1 MIVTQSI
8 DLDFSDLG
16 EQKRVY
22 AKQYDENTRDVH
34 ITLYDGGVMWSIPA
48 GTTAVVRYRKPDK
61 KSGIYDKLPNGDPAC
76 IVNTGSGTVNITLA
90 PEVLTC
96 PGDVLVDVVL
106 VSGNDALATF
116 NFVVNVER
124 SPSDGTTPSNNY
136 YKYQTLADINE
147 AVSTAENA
155 AEHAED
161 AANTALIS
169 ALNAANAADN
179 AAAALASAVRSVNG
193 RKPDSSGNVDVT
205 GGSGTAGVTSINGQ
219 RGALTLPIC
228 GSAICGTSAGVAA
241 KVAVLSSQNF
251 TPVEGAILGVRFTAT
266 NTAANPTLQ
275 CASFTGPIA
284 DPTGELVAPGKITAG
299 FHLFF
304 RGPTAWI
311 LIGSAPDDDYLP
323 VSGGILT
330 GPVGGTI
337 ASMDQLVA
345 RSHLILDDTRTGYGK
360 IYFKNA
366 SDKGDPTID
375 LSDREP
381 PGGNPVRVT
390 GVKTPVQDNDAAN
403 KSYVDAK
410 IGSGS
415 AGKDGGYYA
424 ISVTQP
430 SNDKMRVTLTPSKSD
445 MPTVPAVDID
455 LPAGEDGQDGKSPT
469 VTVTDIT
476 GGHRITVTDATG
488 TKTFNVMDGTPGA
501 QGVDGGYYTPVV
513 TQVIAGSMHIAFAPS
528 NDSMPVIPPVEIPL
542 PAGEDGEDGVS
553 PTVSVTDITGG
564 HRITITDAS
573 GQKTFDVMDGGGG
586 SVDIDD
592 TLTQSG
598 KAADAKTVGDALKL
612 KYGIDGGDIQAINVT
627 SSLTTD
633 SGVNVDFN
641 GNRLKDVGD
650 PVENGD
656 AVNKKTLD
664 QAIAGVAAGSTMIPD
679 GYCSTPAA
687 TAAKLDDTFI
697 TASVTDGTPV
707 MVNFVYQNT
716 AENPTL
722 TVNGVTAPILGM
734 DAQPIAPA
742 ALTAGLHTFVYYT
755 RYPGWVMLPMQD
767 FKPWRIIKQINV
779 SEPVVNINVSQDDQG
794 NPFSLKKLLVYCHL
808 LPAEGSSGGYFY
820 LKFGSGNAN
829 KFINLGNVPEDGD
842 TRRASIC
849 LIDTVAGKLMP
860 IMARKSSNGTTVSE
874 QLITHYDYNTGPGNF
889 KAAEDGPL
897 LYDSPCT
904 TILLGGWQPVGVGSK
919 ITIWGVDS

>member
-22 AKQYDENTRDVH
+22 VKQYDENTRDVH

-61 KSGIYDKLPNGDPAC
+61 KGGIYDELPNGDPAC
-76 IVNTGSGTVNITLA
+76 IVNAGSGTVNITLA
-90 PEVLTC
+90 PEMLTC

-147 AVSTAENA
+147 AVSNAENA
-155 AEHAED
+155 AENAED
-161 AANTALIS
+161 AANTAQIS
-169 ALNAANAADN
+169 AQNAANAADN

-330 GPVGGTI
+330 GPLQGTF

-345 RSHLILDDTRTGYGK
+345 RRRLVLDDVDTGYGK

-366 SDKGDPTID
+366 SDEGGPAID

-430 SNDKMRVTLTPSKSD
+430 SAGKMRVTLTPSKPD

-476 GGHRITVTDATG
+476 GGHRV
-488 TKTFNVMDGTPGA
+488 
-501 QGVDGGYYTPVV
+501 
-513 TQVIAGSMHIAFAPS
+513 
-528 NDSMPVIPPVEIPL
+528 
-542 PAGEDGEDGVS
+542 
-553 PTVSVTDITGG
+553 
-564 HRITITDAS
+564 TITDAS
-573 GQKTFDVMDGGGG
+573 GQKTFDVMDGEDGSGG

-633 SGVNVDFN
+633 SGINVDFN

-687 TAAKLDDTFI
+687 TAAKQEI
-697 TASVTDGTPV
+697 YIAVSVTDGTPV

>member
-61 KSGIYDKLPNGDPAC
+61 KGGIYDELPNGDPAC

-147 AVSTAENA
+147 AVSNAENA
-155 AEHAED
+155 AENAED
-161 AANTALIS
+161 AANTAQIS
-169 ALNAANAADN
+169 AQNAANAADN

-241 KVAVLSSQNF
+241 KVAVLSSPNF

-323 VSGGILT
+323 LSGGILT
-330 GPVGGTI
+330 GPVGGTT
-337 ASMDQLVA
+337 ASMDELIA
-345 RSHLILDDTRTGYGK
+345 RSIFRLDTKGYSK
-360 IYFKNA
+360 INVQND
-366 SDKGDPTID
+366 SDENDPAVKLGDD
-375 LSDREP
+375 S
-381 PGGNPVRVT
+381 GGPVRVT

-564 HRITITDAS
+564 HRVTITDAD
-573 GQKTFDVMDGGGG
+573 GTKTFDVMDGEDGSGG

-598 KAADAKTVGDALKL
+598 KAADAKVVGDALKL
-612 KYGIDGGDIQAINVT
+612 KFGIDGGDISKINVT
-627 SSLTTD
+627 SSLTVD
-633 SGVNVDFN
+633 SKIDIDFN
-641 GNRLKDVGD
+641 DNQLKGVGD

-687 TAAKLDDTFI
+687 TAAKQEI
-697 TASVTDGTPV
+697 YIAVSVMDGTPV

-734 DAQPIAPA
+734 DAQPIAAA
-742 ALTAGLHTFVYYT
+742 ALTAGLHTFIYYT

-767 FKPWRIIKQINV
+767 FKPWKLLGTVDCSEASGNIEFSNLKDITEIFVESSEVHNDSATASGYNLVVNDINV
-779 SEPVVNINVSQDDQG
+779 GSAAVSISNNTNQ
-794 NPFSLKKLLVYCHL
+794 
-808 LPAEGSSGGYFY
+808 
-820 LKFGSGNAN
+820 NAN
-829 KFINLGNVPEDGD
+829 HQWMYAKYNGMVWMLIRSAQAVASTNVTLNNANANLPYNLVQNVGPAKKFKLDAP
-842 TRRASIC
+842 ASAY
-849 LIDTVAGKLMP
+849 VAVT
-860 IMARKSSNGTTVSE
+860 GT
-874 QLITHYDYNTGPGNF
+874 
-889 KAAEDGPL
+889 
-897 LYDSPCT
+897 
-904 TILLGGWQPVGVGSK
+904 
-919 ITIWGVDS
+919 ITIWVR

>member
-1 MIVTQSI
+1 MSISGLSENVSIHQTLGDNPNTDNNLSADELKALFDQAAEILKAYLNNIVVPEINRLAPLAEAGDENSEEALSKLAEMQNSI
-8 DLDFSDLG
+8 TWALNKVDSALTTAESAKTIANGAYSFAS
-16 EQKRVY
+16 Q
-22 AKQYDENTRDVH
+22 AKQQAKR
-34 ITLYDGGVMWSIPA
+34 A
-48 GTTAVVRYRKPDK
+48 GDLARTAISQA
-61 KSGIYDKLPNGDPAC
+61 SGA
-76 IVNTGSGTVNITLA
+76 VQLA
-90 PEVLTC
+90 NQAKE
-96 PGDVLVDVVL
+96 
-106 VSGNDALATF
+106 
-116 NFVVNVER
+116 
-124 SPSDGTTPSNNY
+124 
-136 YKYQTLADINE
+136 
-147 AVSTAENA
+147 
-155 AEHAED
+155 
-161 AANTALIS
+161 
-169 ALNAANAADN
+169 AADN
-179 AAAALASAVRSVNG
+179 ANENSAEALEKMNNS
-193 RKPDSSGNVDVT
+193 
-205 GGSGTAGVTSINGQ
+205 
-219 RGALTLPIC
+219 
-228 GSAICGTSAGVAA
+228 
-241 KVAVLSSQNF
+241 
-251 TPVEGAILGVRFTAT
+251 
-266 NTAANPTLQ
+266 
-275 CASFTGPIA
+275 
-284 DPTGELVAPGKITAG
+284 
-299 FHLFF
+299 
-304 RGPTAWI
+304 
-311 LIGSAPDDDYLP
+311 LP

-330 GPVGGTI
+330 GPVGGTT
-337 ASMDQLVA
+337 ASMDELIA
-345 RSHLILDDTRTGYGK
+345 RSVFRLDTKGYSK
-360 IYFKNA
+360 INVQND
-366 SDKGDPTID
+366 SDENDPAVKLGDD
-375 LSDREP
+375 S
-381 PGGNPVRVT
+381 GGPVRVT

-564 HRITITDAS
+564 HRVTITDVD
-573 GQKTFDVMDGGGG
+573 GTKTFDVMDGEDGSGG

-633 SGVNVDFN
+633 SGINVDFN

-664 QAIAGVAAGSTMIPD
+664 QAISNVAAGSTMIPD

-687 TAAKLDDTFI
+687 TAAKLDTFI

-707 MVNFVYQNT
+707 MVNFVHQNT

-742 ALTAGLHTFVYYT
+742 ALTAGLHTFIYYT
-755 RYPGWVMLPMQD
+755 RYPGWVMLPEYSET
-767 FKPWRIIKQINV
+767 NV
-779 SEPVVNINVSQDDQG
+779 DRTITLDESVSSVNIGSAANPLNLKRCVILLDINHDYTVRESAANGRIKTNGYNQG
-794 NPFSLKKLLVYCHL
+794 VVLQNMIIPADATYDRPYMIYMEAFGEIVYCF
-808 LPAEGSSGGYFY
+808 AASFNTTDDIVSNDNTVE
-820 LKFGSGNAN
+820 
-829 KFINLGNVPEDGD
+829 GNVTWRAGRLIADNGRINTINIIGD
-842 TRRASIC
+842 AV
-849 LIDTVAGKLMP
+849 DAG
-860 IMARKSSNGTTVSE
+860 AFGAGTK
-874 QLITHYDYNTGPGNF
+874 IR
-889 KAAEDGPL
+889 
-897 LYDSPCT
+897 
-904 TILLGGWQPVGVGSK
+904 IVGVE
-919 ITIWGVDS
+919 

>member
-61 KSGIYDKLPNGDPAC
+61 KGGIYDELPNGDPAC

-147 AVSTAENA
+147 AVSNAENA
-155 AEHAED
+155 AENAED
-161 AANTALIS
+161 AANTAQIS
-169 ALNAANAADN
+169 AQNAANAADN

-251 TPVEGAILGVRFTAT
+251 TSVEGAILGVRFTAT

-311 LIGSAPDDDYLP
+311 LIGSAPDDDFLP
-323 VSGGILT
+323 LSGGIMT
-330 GPVGGTI
+330 GPLQGTI

-345 RSHLILDDTRTGYGK
+345 RSRLVLDDTGYGK
-360 IYFKNA
+360 IYAKNV
-366 SDKGDPTID
+366 SDEGDPAID
-375 LSDREP
+375 LSDREA

-390 GVKTPVQDNDAAN
+390 GVKTPVQDNDAAT

-430 SNDKMRVTLTPSKSD
+430 SAGKMRVTLTPSKPD

-455 LPAGEDGQDGKSPT
+455 LPAGKNG
-469 VTVTDIT
+469 
-476 GGHRITVTDATG
+476 
-488 TKTFNVMDGTPGA
+488 N
-501 QGVDGGYYTPVV
+501 DGGYYTPVV
-513 TQVIAGSMHIAFAPS
+513 TQVISGSMHIAFAPS

-564 HRITITDAS
+564 HRVTITDAD
-573 GQKTFDVMDGGGG
+573 GTKTFDVMDGGGG

-633 SGVNVDFN
+633 SRINVDFN

-687 TAAKLDDTFI
+687 TAAKQETYI
-697 TASVTDGTPV
+697 AVSVTDGTPV

-734 DAQPIAPA
+734 DAQPIAAA

-755 RYPGWVMLPMQD
+755 RYPGWVMLPEY
-767 FKPWRIIKQINV
+767 IETNV
-779 SEPVVNINVSQDDQG
+779 DRTITLDESVSSVNIGSAANPLNLKRCVILLDINHDYTVRESTANGRIKTNGYNQG
-794 NPFSLKKLLVYCHL
+794 VVLQNMIIPTDATYDRPYMIYMEAFGEIVYCFV
-808 LPAEGSSGGYFY
+808 AAFNTTDDIVSNDNTVE
-820 LKFGSGNAN
+820 
-829 KFINLGNVPEDGD
+829 GNVTWRAGRLIADNGRINTINIIGD
-842 TRRASIC
+842 AV
-849 LIDTVAGKLMP
+849 DAG
-860 IMARKSSNGTTVSE
+860 AFGAGTK
-874 QLITHYDYNTGPGNF
+874 IR
-889 KAAEDGPL
+889 
-897 LYDSPCT
+897 
-904 TILLGGWQPVGVGSK
+904 IVGVE
-919 ITIWGVDS
+919 

>member
-61 KSGIYDKLPNGDPAC
+61 KGGIYDELPNGDPAC
-76 IVNTGSGTVNITLA
+76 IVNTGSGTINITLA

-193 RKPDSSGNVDVT
+193 
-205 GGSGTAGVTSINGQ
+205 Q

-251 TPVEGAILGVRFTAT
+251 TSVEGAILGVRFTAT

-311 LIGSAPDDDYLP
+311 LMGSAPDDDYLP

-330 GPVGGTI
+330 GPVGGTT
-337 ASMDQLVA
+337 ASMDELIA
-345 RSHLILDDTRTGYGK
+345 RSIFRLDTKGYSK
-360 IYFKNA
+360 INVQND
-366 SDKGDPTID
+366 SDENDPAVKLGDD
-375 LSDREP
+375 S
-381 PGGNPVRVT
+381 GGPVRVT

-430 SNDKMRVTLTPSKSD
+430 SAGKMRVTLTPSKPD

-455 LPAGEDGQDGKSPT
+455 LPAGKNG
-469 VTVTDIT
+469 
-476 GGHRITVTDATG
+476 
-488 TKTFNVMDGTPGA
+488 N
-501 QGVDGGYYTPVV
+501 DGGYYTPVV
-513 TQVIAGSMHIAFAPS
+513 TQVISGSMHIAFVPS
-528 NDSMPVIPPVEIPL
+528 DDSMPVIPPVEIPL

-564 HRITITDAS
+564 HRVTITDAD
-573 GQKTFDVMDGGGG
+573 GTKTFDVMDGGGG

-612 KYGIDGGDIQAINVT
+612 KFGIDGGDISKINVT
-627 SSLTTD
+627 SSLTVD
-633 SGVNVDFN
+633 SEIDIDFN
-641 GNRLKDVGD
+641 DNQLKGVGD

-687 TAAKLDDTFI
+687 TAAKQEI
-697 TASVTDGTPV
+697 YIAVSVTDGTPV

-734 DAQPIAPA
+734 DAQPIAAA
-742 ALTAGLHTFVYYT
+742 ALTAGLHTFIYYT

-767 FKPWRIIKQINV
+767 FKPWKLLGTVDCSEASGNIIFNDLKDITEIFVQSSGVHNDSATASGYNLVVNDINV
-779 SEPVVNINVSQDDQG
+779 GSAAVSISNNTNQ
-794 NPFSLKKLLVYCHL
+794 
-808 LPAEGSSGGYFY
+808 
-820 LKFGSGNAN
+820 NAN
-829 KFINLGNVPEDGD
+829 HQWMYAKYNGMVWMLIRSAQAVASTNVTLNNANANLPYNLVQNVGPAKKFKLDAP
-842 TRRASIC
+842 ASAY
-849 LIDTVAGKLMP
+849 VAVT
-860 IMARKSSNGTTVSE
+860 GT
-874 QLITHYDYNTGPGNF
+874 
-889 KAAEDGPL
+889 
-897 LYDSPCT
+897 
-904 TILLGGWQPVGVGSK
+904 
-919 ITIWGVDS
+919 ITIWVR

>member
-61 KSGIYDKLPNGDPAC
+61 KGGIYDELPNGDPAC

-147 AVSTAENA
+147 AVSNAENA
-155 AEHAED
+155 AENAED
-161 AANTALIS
+161 AANTAQIS
-169 ALNAANAADN
+169 AQNAANAADN

-330 GPVGGTI
+330 GPVGGTT
-337 ASMDQLVA
+337 ASMDELIA
-345 RSHLILDDTRTGYGK
+345 RSIFRLDTKGYSK
-360 IYFKNA
+360 INVQND
-366 SDKGDPTID
+366 SDENDPAVKLGDD
-375 LSDREP
+375 S
-381 PGGNPVRVT
+381 GGPVRVT

-513 TQVIAGSMHIAFAPS
+513 TQVITGSMHVAFVPS
-528 NDSMPVIPPVEIPL
+528 DDSMPVIPPVEIPL

-564 HRITITDAS
+564 HRVTITDAS

-633 SGVNVDFN
+633 SGINVDFN

-687 TAAKLDDTFI
+687 TAAKQETYI
-697 TASVTDGTPV
+697 AVSVTDGTPV

-734 DAQPIAPA
+734 DAQPIAAA

-755 RYPGWVMLPMQD
+755 RYPGWVMLPEY
-767 FKPWRIIKQINV
+767 IETNV
-779 SEPVVNINVSQDDQG
+779 DRTITLDESVSSVNIGSAANPLNLKRCVILLDINHDYTVRESAANGRIKTNGYNQG
-794 NPFSLKKLLVYCHL
+794 VVLQNMIIPTDATYDRPYMIYMEAFGEIVYCF
-808 LPAEGSSGGYFY
+808 AASFNTTDDIVSNDNTVE
-820 LKFGSGNAN
+820 
-829 KFINLGNVPEDGD
+829 GNVTWRAGRLIADNGRINTINIIGD
-842 TRRASIC
+842 AV
-849 LIDTVAGKLMP
+849 DAG
-860 IMARKSSNGTTVSE
+860 AFGAGTK
-874 QLITHYDYNTGPGNF
+874 IR
-889 KAAEDGPL
+889 
-897 LYDSPCT
+897 
-904 TILLGGWQPVGVGSK
+904 IVGVE
-919 ITIWGVDS
+919 

>member
-1 MIVTQSI
+1 M
-8 DLDFSDLG
+8 
-16 EQKRVY
+16 
-22 AKQYDENTRDVH
+22 
-34 ITLYDGGVMWSIPA
+34 
-48 GTTAVVRYRKPDK
+48 
-61 KSGIYDKLPNGDPAC
+61 
-76 IVNTGSGTVNITLA
+76 
-90 PEVLTC
+90 
-96 PGDVLVDVVL
+96 
-106 VSGNDALATF
+106 
-116 NFVVNVER
+116 
-124 SPSDGTTPSNNY
+124 
-136 YKYQTLADINE
+136 
-147 AVSTAENA
+147 
-155 AEHAED
+155 
-161 AANTALIS
+161 
-169 ALNAANAADN
+169 
-179 AAAALASAVRSVNG
+179 
-193 RKPDSSGNVDVT
+193 
-205 GGSGTAGVTSINGQ
+205 
-219 RGALTLPIC
+219 
-228 GSAICGTSAGVAA
+228 
-241 KVAVLSSQNF
+241 
-251 TPVEGAILGVRFTAT
+251 
-266 NTAANPTLQ
+266 
-275 CASFTGPIA
+275 
-284 DPTGELVAPGKITAG
+284 
-299 FHLFF
+299 FF

-323 VSGGILT
+323 LSGGILT
-330 GPVGGTI
+330 GPVGGTT
-337 ASMDQLVA
+337 ASMDELIA
-345 RSHLILDDTRTGYGK
+345 RSIFRLDTKGYSK
-360 IYFKNA
+360 INVQND
-366 SDKGDPTID
+366 SDENDPAVKLGDD
-375 LSDREP
+375 S
-381 PGGNPVRVT
+381 GGPVRVT

-501 QGVDGGYYTPVV
+501 PGVDGGYYTPVV
-513 TQVIAGSMHIAFAPS
+513 TQVITGSMHIAFVPS
-528 NDSMPVIPPVEIPL
+528 DDSMPVIPPVEIPL

-633 SGVNVDFN
+633 SGINVDFN

-664 QAIAGVAAGSTMIPD
+664 QAITGVAAGSTMIPD
-679 GYCSTPAA
+679 GCCSTPAA
-687 TAAKLDDTFI
+687 TAAKQETYI
-697 TASVTDGTPV
+697 AVSVTDGTPV

-734 DAQPIAPA
+734 DAQPIAAA
-742 ALTAGLHTFVYYT
+742 ALTAGLHTFIYYT

-767 FKPWRIIKQINV
+767 FKPWKLLGTVDCSEASGNIIFNDLKDITEIFVQSSGVHNDSATASGYNLVVNDINV
-779 SEPVVNINVSQDDQG
+779 GSAAVSISNNTNQ
-794 NPFSLKKLLVYCHL
+794 
-808 LPAEGSSGGYFY
+808 
-820 LKFGSGNAN
+820 NAN
-829 KFINLGNVPEDGD
+829 HQWMYAKYNGMVWMLIRSAQAVASTNVALNSANANLPYNLVQNVGPAKKFKLDAP
-842 TRRASIC
+842 TSAY
-849 LIDTVAGKLMP
+849 VAVT
-860 IMARKSSNGTTVSE
+860 GT
-874 QLITHYDYNTGPGNF
+874 
-889 KAAEDGPL
+889 
-897 LYDSPCT
+897 
-904 TILLGGWQPVGVGSK
+904 
-919 ITIWGVDS
+919 ITIWVR

>member
-1 MIVTQSI
+1 MTITTQIEI
-8 DLDFSDLG
+8 DL
-16 EQKRVY
+16 QHTATRPVVY
-22 AKQYDENTRDVH
+22 AKQGDTFTREVKVC
-34 ITLYDGGVMWSIPA
+34 LYDGGKAANINSEAPVSGDGVA
-48 GTTAVVRYRKPDK
+48 AVIRFKKPDGT
-61 KSGIYDKLPNGDPAC
+61 SGIYDELENGNPAY
-76 IVNTGSGTVNITLA
+76 IIGSGDTNIITIRLA
-90 PEVLTC
+90 AAVTTC
-96 PGDVLVDVVL
+96 PGDVLVDAVI
-106 VSGNDALATF
+106 LAGTKTIAIF
-116 NFVVNVER
+116 NFIVRVEK
-124 SPSDGTTPSNNY
+124 SPTAGTVPSNDY
-136 YKYQTLADINE
+136 YNYQTLAEINV
-147 AVSTAENA
+147 AVADAQAAASRAKVSANNA
-155 AEHAED
+155 QNAAED
-161 AANTALIS
+161 AAEE
-169 ALNAANAADN
+169 AANAAE
-179 AAAALASAVRSVNG
+179 ALASAVRSVNG

-311 LIGSAPDDDYLP
+311 LIGSAPDDDFLP
-323 VSGGILT
+323 LSGGIMT
-330 GPVGGTI
+330 GPLQGTI

-345 RSHLILDDTRTGYGK
+345 RSRLVLDDTGYGK
-360 IYFKNA
+360 IYAKNV
-366 SDKGDPTID
+366 SDEGDPAID
-375 LSDREP
+375 LSDREA

-390 GVKTPVQDNDAAN
+390 GVKTPVQDNDAAT

-415 AGKDGGYYA
+415 AGEDGGYYA

-430 SNDKMRVTLTPSKSD
+430 SAGKMRVTLTPSKPD

-455 LPAGEDGQDGKSPT
+455 LPAGKNGNDGNDG
-469 VTVTDIT
+469 D
-476 GGHRITVTDATG
+476 
-488 TKTFNVMDGTPGA
+488 
-501 QGVDGGYYTPVV
+501 DGGYYTPVV
-513 TQVIAGSMHIAFAPS
+513 TQVIAGSMHIAFVPS
-528 NDSMPVIPPVEIPL
+528 DDSMPVIPPVEIPL

-633 SGVNVDFN
+633 SGINVDFN

-664 QAIAGVAAGSTMIPD
+664 QAISNVAAGSTMIPD

-687 TAAKLDDTFI
+687 TAAKLDTFI

-707 MVNFVYQNT
+707 MVNFVHQNT

-734 DAQPIAPA
+734 DAQPIAAA

-755 RYPGWVMLPMQD
+755 RYPGWVMLPEY
-767 FKPWRIIKQINV
+767 IETNV
-779 SEPVVNINVSQDDQG
+779 DRTITLDESVSSVNIGSAANPLNLKRCVILLDINHDYTVRESAANGRIKTNGYNQG
-794 NPFSLKKLLVYCHL
+794 VVLQNMIIPTDATYDRPYMIYMEAFGEIVYCFV
-808 LPAEGSSGGYFY
+808 AAFNTTDDIVSNDNTVE
-820 LKFGSGNAN
+820 
-829 KFINLGNVPEDGD
+829 GNVTWRAGRLIADNGRINTINIIGD
-842 TRRASIC
+842 AV
-849 LIDTVAGKLMP
+849 DAG
-860 IMARKSSNGTTVSE
+860 AFGAGTK
-874 QLITHYDYNTGPGNF
+874 IR
-889 KAAEDGPL
+889 
-897 LYDSPCT
+897 
-904 TILLGGWQPVGVGSK
+904 IVGVE
-919 ITIWGVDS
+919 

>member
-61 KSGIYDKLPNGDPAC
+61 KGGIYDELPNGDPAC

-147 AVSTAENA
+147 AVSNAENA
-155 AEHAED
+155 AENAED
-161 AANTALIS
+161 AANTAQIS
-169 ALNAANAADN
+169 AQNAANAADN

-241 KVAVLSSQNF
+241 KVAVLSSPNF

-323 VSGGILT
+323 LSGGILT
-330 GPVGGTI
+330 GPVGGTT
-337 ASMDQLVA
+337 ASMDELIA
-345 RSHLILDDTRTGYGK
+345 RSIFRLDTKGYSK
-360 IYFKNA
+360 INVQND
-366 SDKGDPTID
+366 SDENDPAVKLGDD
-375 LSDREP
+375 S
-381 PGGNPVRVT
+381 GGPVRVT

-564 HRITITDAS
+564 HRVTITDAD
-573 GQKTFDVMDGGGG
+573 GTKTFDVMDGEDGSGG

-598 KAADAKTVGDALKL
+598 KAADAKVVGDALKL
-612 KYGIDGGDIQAINVT
+612 KFGIDGGDISKINVT
-627 SSLTTD
+627 SSLTVD
-633 SGVNVDFN
+633 SEIDIDFN
-641 GNRLKDVGD
+641 DNQLKGVGD

-687 TAAKLDDTFI
+687 TAAKQEI
-697 TASVTDGTPV
+697 YIAVSVMDGTPV

-734 DAQPIAPA
+734 DAQPIAAA
-742 ALTAGLHTFVYYT
+742 ALTAGLHTFIYYT

-767 FKPWRIIKQINV
+767 FKPWKLLGTVDCSEASGNIEFSNLKDITEIFVESSEVHNDSATASGYNLVVNDINV
-779 SEPVVNINVSQDDQG
+779 GSAAVSISNNTNQ
-794 NPFSLKKLLVYCHL
+794 
-808 LPAEGSSGGYFY
+808 
-820 LKFGSGNAN
+820 NAN
-829 KFINLGNVPEDGD
+829 HQWMYAKYNGMVWMLIRSAQAVASTNVTLNNANANLPYNLVQNVGPAKKFKLDAP
-842 TRRASIC
+842 ASAY
-849 LIDTVAGKLMP
+849 VAVT
-860 IMARKSSNGTTVSE
+860 GT
-874 QLITHYDYNTGPGNF
+874 
-889 KAAEDGPL
+889 
-897 LYDSPCT
+897 
-904 TILLGGWQPVGVGSK
+904 
-919 ITIWGVDS
+919 ITIWVR

>member
-1 MIVTQSI
+1 MTITTQIEI
-8 DLDFSDLG
+8 DL
-16 EQKRVY
+16 QHTATRPVVY
-22 AKQYDENTRDVH
+22 AKQGDTFTREVKVC
-34 ITLYDGGVMWSIPA
+34 LYDGGKAANINSEAPVSGDGVA
-48 GTTAVVRYRKPDK
+48 AVIRFKKPDGT
-61 KSGIYDKLPNGDPAC
+61 SGIYDELENGNPAY
-76 IVNTGSGTVNITLA
+76 IIGSGDTNIITIRLA
-90 PEVLTC
+90 AAVTTC
-96 PGDVLVDVVL
+96 PGDVLVDAVI
-106 VSGNDALATF
+106 LAGTKTIAIF
-116 NFVVNVER
+116 NFIVRVEK
-124 SPSDGTTPSNNY
+124 SPTAGTVPSNDY
-136 YKYQTLADINE
+136 YNYQTLAEINV
-147 AVSTAENA
+147 AVADAQAAASRAKVSANNA
-155 AEHAED
+155 QNAAED
-161 AANTALIS
+161 AAEE
-169 ALNAANAADN
+169 AANAAE
-179 AAAALASAVRSVNG
+179 ALASAVRSVNG

-311 LIGSAPDDDYLP
+311 LIGSAPDDDFLP
-323 VSGGILT
+323 LSGGIMT
-330 GPVGGTI
+330 GPLQGTI

-345 RSHLILDDTRTGYGK
+345 RSRLVLDDTGYGK
-360 IYFKNA
+360 IYAKNV
-366 SDKGDPTID
+366 SDEGDPAID
-375 LSDREP
+375 LSDREA

-390 GVKTPVQDNDAAN
+390 GVKTPVQDNDAAT

-415 AGKDGGYYA
+415 AGEDGGYYA

-430 SNDKMRVTLTPSKSD
+430 SAGKMRVTLTPSKPD

-455 LPAGEDGQDGKSPT
+455 LPAGKNGNDGNDG
-469 VTVTDIT
+469 D
-476 GGHRITVTDATG
+476 
-488 TKTFNVMDGTPGA
+488 
-501 QGVDGGYYTPVV
+501 DGGYYTPVV
-513 TQVIAGSMHIAFAPS
+513 TQVIAGSMHIAFVPS
-528 NDSMPVIPPVEIPL
+528 DDSMPVIPPVEIPL

-633 SGVNVDFN
+633 SGINVDFN

-656 AVNKKTLD
+656 AVNKKRW
-664 QAIAGVAAGSTMIPD
+664 
-679 GYCSTPAA
+679 
-687 TAAKLDDTFI
+687 
-697 TASVTDGTPV
+697 
-707 MVNFVYQNT
+707 
-716 AENPTL
+716 
-722 TVNGVTAPILGM
+722 
-734 DAQPIAPA
+734 
-742 ALTAGLHTFVYYT
+742 T
-755 RYPGWVMLPMQD
+755 RL
-767 FKPWRIIKQINV
+767 
-779 SEPVVNINVSQDDQG
+779 
-794 NPFSLKKLLVYCHL
+794 
-808 LPAEGSSGGYFY
+808 Y
-820 LKFGSGNAN
+820 L
-829 KFINLGNVPEDGD
+829 
-842 TRRASIC
+842 
-849 LIDTVAGKLMP
+849 M
-860 IMARKSSNGTTVSE
+860 
-874 QLITHYDYNTGPGNF
+874 
-889 KAAEDGPL
+889 
-897 LYDSPCT
+897 
-904 TILLGGWQPVGVGSK
+904 
-919 ITIWGVDS
+919 

>member
-1 MIVTQSI
+1 MTITTQIEI
-8 DLDFSDLG
+8 DL
-16 EQKRVY
+16 QHTATRPVVY
-22 AKQYDENTRDVH
+22 AKQGDTFTREVKVC
-34 ITLYDGGVMWSIPA
+34 LYDGGKAANINSEAPVS
-48 GTTAVVRYRKPDK
+48 GDGVTAVIRFKKPDGT
-61 KSGIYDKLPNGDPAC
+61 SGIYDELENGNPAY
-76 IVNTGSGTVNITLA
+76 IIGSGDTNIITIRLA
-90 PEVLTC
+90 AAVTTC
-96 PGDVLVDVVL
+96 PGDVLVDAVI
-106 VSGNDALATF
+106 LAGTKTIAIF
-116 NFVVNVER
+116 NFIVRVEKL
-124 SPSDGTTPSNNY
+124 PTAGTVPSNDY
-136 YKYQTLADINE
+136 YNYQTLAEINV
-147 AVSTAENA
+147 AVADAQAAASRAKVSANNA
-155 AEHAED
+155 QNAAED
-161 AANTALIS
+161 AAEE
-169 ALNAANAADN
+169 AANAAE
-179 AAAALASAVRSVNG
+179 ALASAVRSVNG
-193 RKPDSSGNVDVT
+193 QKPDSSGNVDVT

-251 TPVEGAILGVRFTAT
+251 TSVEGAILGVRFTAT

-323 VSGGILT
+323 LSGGILT
-330 GPVGGTI
+330 GPVGGTT
-337 ASMDQLVA
+337 ASMAELIA
-345 RSHLILDDTRTGYGK
+345 RSIFRLDTKGYSK
-360 IYFKNA
+360 INVQND
-366 SDKGDPTID
+366 SDENDPAVKLGDD
-375 LSDREP
+375 S
-381 PGGNPVRVT
+381 GGPVRVT
-390 GVKTPVQDNDAAN
+390 GVKTPVQDNDAAT

-415 AGKDGGYYA
+415 AGEDGGYYA

-430 SNDKMRVTLTPSKSD
+430 SAGKMRVTLTPSKPD

-455 LPAGEDGQDGKSPT
+455 LPAGKNG
-469 VTVTDIT
+469 
-476 GGHRITVTDATG
+476 
-488 TKTFNVMDGTPGA
+488 N
-501 QGVDGGYYTPVV
+501 DGGYYTPVV
-513 TQVIAGSMHIAFAPS
+513 TQVISGSMHIAFVPS
-528 NDSMPVIPPVEIPL
+528 DDSMPVIPPVEIPL

-633 SGVNVDFN
+633 SGINVDFN

-664 QAIAGVAAGSTMIPD
+664 QAISNVAAGSTMIPD

-687 TAAKLDDTFI
+687 TAAKLDTFI

-707 MVNFVYQNT
+707 MVNFVHQNT

-734 DAQPIAPA
+734 DAQPIAAA

-755 RYPGWVMLPMQD
+755 RYPGWVMLPEY
-767 FKPWRIIKQINV
+767 IETNV
-779 SEPVVNINVSQDDQG
+779 DRTITLDESVSSVNIGSAANPLNLKRCVILLDINHDYTVRESAANGRIKTNGYNQG
-794 NPFSLKKLLVYCHL
+794 VVLQNMIIPTDATYDRPYMIYMEAFGEIVYCFV
-808 LPAEGSSGGYFY
+808 AAFNTTDDIVSNDNTVE
-820 LKFGSGNAN
+820 
-829 KFINLGNVPEDGD
+829 GNVTWRAGRLIADNGRINTINIIGD
-842 TRRASIC
+842 AV
-849 LIDTVAGKLMP
+849 DAG
-860 IMARKSSNGTTVSE
+860 AFGAGTK
-874 QLITHYDYNTGPGNF
+874 IR
-889 KAAEDGPL
+889 
-897 LYDSPCT
+897 
-904 TILLGGWQPVGVGSK
+904 IVGVE
-919 ITIWGVDS
+919 

>member
-1 MIVTQSI
+1 MTITTQIEI
-8 DLDFSDLG
+8 DL
-16 EQKRVY
+16 QHTATRPVVY
-22 AKQYDENTRDVH
+22 AKQGDTFTREVKVC
-34 ITLYDGGVMWSIPA
+34 LYDGGKAANINSEAPVF
-48 GTTAVVRYRKPDK
+48 GDGVTAVIRFKKPDGT
-61 KSGIYDKLPNGDPAC
+61 SGIYDELENGNPAY
-76 IVNTGSGTVNITLA
+76 IIGSGDTNIITIRLA
-90 PEVLTC
+90 AAVTTC
-96 PGDVLVDVVL
+96 PGDVLVDAVI
-106 VSGNDALATF
+106 LAGTKTIAIF
-116 NFVVNVER
+116 NFIVRVEK
-124 SPSDGTTPSNNY
+124 SPTAGTVPSNDY
-136 YKYQTLADINE
+136 YNYQTLAEINV
-147 AVSTAENA
+147 AVADAQAAASRAKVSANNA
-155 AEHAED
+155 QNAAED
-161 AANTALIS
+161 AAEE
-169 ALNAANAADN
+169 AANAAE
-179 AAAALASAVRSVNG
+179 ALASAVRSVNG
-193 RKPDSSGNVDVT
+193 QKPDSSGNVDVT

-284 DPTGELVAPGKITAG
+284 GPTGELVAPGKITAG

-323 VSGGILT
+323 LSGGILT
-330 GPVGGTI
+330 GPVSGAT
-337 ASMDQLVA
+337 ASMAELIA
-345 RSHLILDDTRTGYGK
+345 RSIFRLDTNGYSK
-360 IYFKNA
+360 INVQND
-366 SDKGDPTID
+366 SDENDPAVKLGDD
-375 LSDREP
+375 S
-381 PGGNPVRVT
+381 GGPVRVT

-430 SNDKMRVTLTPSKSD
+430 SAGKMRVTLTPSKPD

-564 HRITITDAS
+564 HRVTITDAD
-573 GQKTFDVMDGGGG
+573 GTKTFDVMDGEDGSGG

-598 KAADAKTVGDALKL
+598 KAADAKVVGDALKL
-612 KYGIDGGDIQAINVT
+612 KYGIDGGDIQAINVI

-633 SGVNVDFN
+633 SGINVDFN

-687 TAAKLDDTFI
+687 TAAKQETYI
-697 TASVTDGTPV
+697 AVSVTDGTPV

-734 DAQPIAPA
+734 DAQPIAAA
-742 ALTAGLHTFVYYT
+742 ALTAGLHTFIYYT

-767 FKPWRIIKQINV
+767 FKPWKLLGTVDCSEASGNIIFNDLKDITEIFVQSSGVHNDSATASGYNLVVNDINV
-779 SEPVVNINVSQDDQG
+779 GSAAVSISNNTNQ
-794 NPFSLKKLLVYCHL
+794 
-808 LPAEGSSGGYFY
+808 
-820 LKFGSGNAN
+820 NAN
-829 KFINLGNVPEDGD
+829 HQWMYAKYNDMVWMLMRSSQAIASTNVTLNSANANLPYNLVQNVGPAKKFKLDAP
-842 TRRASIC
+842 ASAYVAVTGTI
-849 LIDTVAGKLMP
+849 TVWV
-860 IMARKSSNGTTVSE
+860 R
-874 QLITHYDYNTGPGNF
+874 
-889 KAAEDGPL
+889 
-897 LYDSPCT
+897 
-904 TILLGGWQPVGVGSK
+904 
-919 ITIWGVDS
+919 

>member
-61 KSGIYDKLPNGDPAC
+61 KGGIYDELPNGDPAC

-147 AVSTAENA
+147 AVSNAENA
-155 AEHAED
+155 AENAED
-161 AANTALIS
+161 AANTAQIS
-169 ALNAANAADN
+169 AQNAANAADN

-311 LIGSAPDDDYLP
+311 LIGSAPDDDFLP
-323 VSGGILT
+323 LSGGIMT
-330 GPVGGTI
+330 GPLQGTI

-345 RSHLILDDTRTGYGK
+345 RSRLVLDDTGYGK
-360 IYFKNA
+360 IYAKNV
-366 SDKGDPTID
+366 SDEGDPAID

-455 LPAGEDGQDGKSPT
+455 LPAGEDGQDG
-469 VTVTDIT
+469 
-476 GGHRITVTDATG
+476 
-488 TKTFNVMDGTPGA
+488 
-501 QGVDGGYYTPVV
+501 
-513 TQVIAGSMHIAFAPS
+513 
-528 NDSMPVIPPVEIPL
+528 
-542 PAGEDGEDGVS
+542 VS

-564 HRITITDAS
+564 HRVTITDAS
-573 GQKTFDVMDGGGG
+573 GPKTFDVMDGEDGSGGGG
-586 SVDIDD
+586 SVAIDD

-598 KAADAKTVGDALKL
+598 KAADAKVVGDALASKL
-612 KYGIDGGDIQAINVT
+612 DSTGGDIQTVNVT
-627 SSLTTD
+627 ASLTADPDIPINFGT
-633 SGVNVDFN
+633 
-641 GNRLKDVGD
+641 NRLQSVGD
-650 PVENGD
+650 PTSPND

-664 QAIAGVAAGSTMIPD
+664 QAIAGVAVGSTMIPD

-687 TAAKLDDTFI
+687 TAAKQETYI
-697 TASVTDGTPV
+697 AVSVTDGTPV

-734 DAQPIAPA
+734 DAQPIAAA
-742 ALTAGLHTFVYYT
+742 ALTAGLHTFIYYT

-767 FKPWRIIKQINV
+767 FKPWKLLGTVDCSEASGNIEFSNLKDITEIFVQSSEVHNDNATASGYNLVVNDINV
-779 SEPVVNINVSQDDQG
+779 GSAAVSISNNTNQ
-794 NPFSLKKLLVYCHL
+794 
-808 LPAEGSSGGYFY
+808 
-820 LKFGSGNAN
+820 NAN
-829 KFINLGNVPEDGD
+829 HQWMYAKYNGMVWMLIRSGQAIASTNVTLNNANANLPYNLVQNVGPAKKFKLDAP
-842 TRRASIC
+842 A
-849 LIDTVAGKLMP
+849 LAYVAVT
-860 IMARKSSNGTTVSE
+860 GT
-874 QLITHYDYNTGPGNF
+874 
-889 KAAEDGPL
+889 
-897 LYDSPCT
+897 
-904 TILLGGWQPVGVGSK
+904 
-919 ITIWGVDS
+919 ITIWVR

>member
-1 MIVTQSI
+1 MTITTQIEI
-8 DLDFSDLG
+8 DL
-16 EQKRVY
+16 QHTATRPVVY
-22 AKQYDENTRDVH
+22 AKQGDTFTREVKVC
-34 ITLYDGGVMWSIPA
+34 LYDGGKAANINSEAPVS
-48 GTTAVVRYRKPDK
+48 GDGVTAVIRFKKPDGT
-61 KSGIYDKLPNGDPAC
+61 SGIYDELENGNPAY
-76 IVNTGSGTVNITLA
+76 IIGSGDTNIITIRLA
-90 PEVLTC
+90 AAVTTC
-96 PGDVLVDVVL
+96 PGDVLVDAVI
-106 VSGNDALATF
+106 LAGTKTIAIF
-116 NFVVNVER
+116 NFIVRVEK
-124 SPSDGTTPSNNY
+124 SPTAGTVPSNDY
-136 YKYQTLADINE
+136 YNYQTLAEINV
-147 AVSTAENA
+147 AVADAQAAASRAKVSANNA
-155 AEHAED
+155 QNAAED
-161 AANTALIS
+161 AAEE
-169 ALNAANAADN
+169 AANAAE
-179 AAAALASAVRSVNG
+179 ALASAVRSVNG

-311 LIGSAPDDDYLP
+311 LIGSAPDDDFLP
-323 VSGGILT
+323 LSGGIMT
-330 GPVGGTI
+330 GPLQGTI

-345 RSHLILDDTRTGYGK
+345 RSRLVLDDTGYGK
-360 IYFKNA
+360 IYAKNV
-366 SDKGDPTID
+366 SDEGDPAID
-375 LSDREP
+375 LSDREA

-430 SNDKMRVTLTPSKSD
+430 SAGKMRVTLTPSKPD

-455 LPAGEDGQDGKSPT
+455 LPAGKNG
-469 VTVTDIT
+469 
-476 GGHRITVTDATG
+476 
-488 TKTFNVMDGTPGA
+488 N
-501 QGVDGGYYTPVV
+501 DGGYYTPVV
-513 TQVIAGSMHIAFAPS
+513 TQVISGSMHIAFVPS
-528 NDSMPVIPPVEIPL
+528 DDSMPVIPPVEIPL

-612 KYGIDGGDIQAINVT
+612 KFGIDGGDISKINVT
-627 SSLTTD
+627 SSLTVD
-633 SGVNVDFN
+633 SEIDIDFN
-641 GNRLKDVGD
+641 DNQLKGVGD

-687 TAAKLDDTFI
+687 MAAKQETYI
-697 TASVTDGTPV
+697 AVSVTDGTPV

-734 DAQPIAPA
+734 DAQPIAAA
-742 ALTAGLHTFVYYT
+742 ALTAGLHTFIYYT

-767 FKPWRIIKQINV
+767 FKPWKLLGTVDCSEASGNIIFNDLKDITEIFVQSSGVHNDSATASGYNLVVNDINV
-779 SEPVVNINVSQDDQG
+779 GSAAVSISNNTNQNAIHQWMYAKYNGMVWMLIRSAQAVASTNVALNS
-794 NPFSLKKLLVYCHL
+794 
-808 LPAEGSSGGYFY
+808 A
-820 LKFGSGNAN
+820 NAN
-829 KFINLGNVPEDGD
+829 LPYNLVQNVGPAKKFKLDAPVS
-842 TRRASIC
+842 AY
-849 LIDTVAGKLMP
+849 VAVT
-860 IMARKSSNGTTVSE
+860 GT
-874 QLITHYDYNTGPGNF
+874 
-889 KAAEDGPL
+889 
-897 LYDSPCT
+897 
-904 TILLGGWQPVGVGSK
+904 
-919 ITIWGVDS
+919 ITIWVR

>member
-61 KSGIYDKLPNGDPAC
+61 TGGIYDELPNGDPAC

-147 AVSTAENA
+147 AVSNAENA
-155 AEHAED
+155 AENAED
-161 AANTALIS
+161 AANTAQIS
-169 ALNAANAADN
+169 AQNAANAADN

-205 GGSGTAGVTSINGQ
+205 GGSGTSGVTSINGQ

-251 TPVEGAILGVRFTAT
+251 TSVEGAILGVRFTAT

-275 CASFTGPIA
+275 CASFAGPIV

-311 LIGSAPDDDYLP
+311 LIGSAPDDDFLP
-323 VSGGILT
+323 LSGGILT
-330 GPVGGTI
+330 GPVGGTT
-337 ASMDQLVA
+337 ASMHELIA
-345 RSHLILDDTRTGYGK
+345 RYIFRLDTNGYSK
-360 IYFKNA
+360 INVQND
-366 SDKGDPTID
+366 SDENDPAVKLGDD
-375 LSDREP
+375 S
-381 PGGNPVRVT
+381 GGPVRVT

-488 TKTFNVMDGTPGA
+488 TKTFNVMDGAPGA

-564 HRITITDAS
+564 HRVTITDAS
-573 GQKTFDVMDGGGG
+573 GSKTFDVMDGEDGSGGG
-586 SVDIDD
+586 GGVDIDD

-598 KAADAKTVGDALKL
+598 KAADAKVVGDALASKL
-612 KYGIDGGDIQAINVT
+612 DSTGGDIQTVNAT
-627 SSLTTD
+627 ASLTAD
-633 SGVNVDFN
+633 PGINVDFN

-687 TAAKLDDTFI
+687 TAAKQETYI
-697 TASVTDGTPV
+697 AVSVTDGTPV

-734 DAQPIAPA
+734 DAQPIAAA
-742 ALTAGLHTFVYYT
+742 ALTAGLHTFIYYT

-767 FKPWRIIKQINV
+767 FKPWKLLGTVDCSEASGNIEFSNLKDITEIFVQSSGVHNDNATASGYNLVVNDINV
-779 SEPVVNINVSQDDQG
+779 GGAAVSISNNTNQ
-794 NPFSLKKLLVYCHL
+794 
-808 LPAEGSSGGYFY
+808 
-820 LKFGSGNAN
+820 NAN
-829 KFINLGNVPEDGD
+829 HQWMYAKYNGMVWMLIRSAQAVASTNVTLNNANANLPYNLVQNVGPAKKFKLDAP
-842 TRRASIC
+842 ASAYVAVTGTI
-849 LIDTVAGKLMP
+849 TVW
-860 IMARKSSNGTTVSE
+860 AR
-874 QLITHYDYNTGPGNF
+874 
-889 KAAEDGPL
+889 
-897 LYDSPCT
+897 
-904 TILLGGWQPVGVGSK
+904 
-919 ITIWGVDS
+919 

>member
-90 PEVLTC
+90 PEMLTC

-116 NFVVNVER
+116 NFAVNVER

-147 AVSTAENA
+147 AVSNAENA
-155 AEHAED
+155 AENAED
-161 AANTALIS
+161 AANTAQIS
-169 ALNAANAADN
+169 AQNAANAADN

-193 RKPDSSGNVDVT
+193 RKPDSSGNVD
-205 GGSGTAGVTSINGQ
+205 TAGVTSINGQ

-241 KVAVLSSQNF
+241 KVAVLFSQNF

-330 GPVGGTI
+330 GPVGGTT
-337 ASMDQLVA
+337 ASMEELIA
-345 RSHLILDDTRTGYGK
+345 RYIFRLDTRGYSK
-360 IYFKNA
+360 INVQND
-366 SDKGDPTID
+366 SDENDPAVKLGDD
-375 LSDREP
+375 S
-381 PGGNPVRVT
+381 GGPVRVT

-410 IGSGS
+410 IGSGT

-424 ISVTQP
+424 ISVSQP

-573 GQKTFDVMDGGGG
+573 GQKTFDVMDGSGG

-598 KAADAKTVGDALKL
+598 KAADAKVVGDALKL
-612 KYGIDGGDIQAINVT
+612 KFGIDGGDISKINVT

-633 SGVNVDFN
+633 SGINVDFN

-734 DAQPIAPA
+734 DAQPIAAA
-742 ALTAGLHTFVYYT
+742 ALTAGLHTFIYYT

-767 FKPWRIIKQINV
+767 FKPWKLLGTVDCSEASGNIIFNDLKDITEIFVQSSGVHNDSATASGYNLVVNDINV
-779 SEPVVNINVSQDDQG
+779 GSAAVSISNNTNQ
-794 NPFSLKKLLVYCHL
+794 
-808 LPAEGSSGGYFY
+808 
-820 LKFGSGNAN
+820 NAN
-829 KFINLGNVPEDGD
+829 HQWMYAKYNGMVWMLIRSGQAIASTNVTLNNTNANLPYNLVQNVGPAKKFKLDAP
-842 TRRASIC
+842 ASAY
-849 LIDTVAGKLMP
+849 VAVT
-860 IMARKSSNGTTVSE
+860 GT
-874 QLITHYDYNTGPGNF
+874 
-889 KAAEDGPL
+889 
-897 LYDSPCT
+897 
-904 TILLGGWQPVGVGSK
+904 
-919 ITIWGVDS
+919 ITIWVR

>member
-61 KSGIYDKLPNGDPAC
+61 KSGIYDELPNGDPAC
-76 IVNTGSGTVNITLA
+76 IVNTGSGTVNVTLA

-147 AVSTAENA
+147 AVSNAENA
-155 AEHAED
+155 AENAED
-161 AANTALIS
+161 AANTAQIS
-169 ALNAANAADN
+169 AQNAANAADN

-228 GSAICGTSAGVAA
+228 GSAICGTAAGVAA

-330 GPVGGTI
+330 GPLQGTF
-337 ASMDQLVA
+337 ASMDLLVA
-345 RSHLILDDTRTGYGK
+345 RSRLVLSAIGYDT
-360 IYFKNA
+360 IYFKNV
-366 SDKGDPTID
+366 SDEGNPAVEIST
-375 LSDREP
+375 RES
-381 PGGNPVRVT
+381 PGGGPVRLT
-390 GVKTPVQDNDAAN
+390 NIGTPQQNNDAAN
-403 KSYVDAK
+403 MAYVLSEIAK
-410 IGSGS
+410 
-415 AGKDGGYYA
+415 AGPGAAGEDGGYYT
-424 ISVTQP
+424 ISVSQP

-501 QGVDGGYYTPVV
+501 PGVDGGYYTPVV
-513 TQVIAGSMHIAFAPS
+513 TQVITGSMHVAFVPS

-612 KYGIDGGDIQAINVT
+612 KFGIDGGDISKINVT
-627 SSLTTD
+627 SSLTVD
-633 SGVNVDFN
+633 SEIDIDFN
-641 GNRLKDVGD
+641 DNQLKGVGD

-687 TAAKLDDTFI
+687 TAAKQETYI
-697 TASVTDGTPV
+697 AVSVTDGTPV

-716 AENPTL
+716 AANPTL

-734 DAQPIAPA
+734 DAQPIAAA

-755 RYPGWVMLPMQD
+755 RYPGWVMLPEY
-767 FKPWRIIKQINV
+767 IETNV
-779 SEPVVNINVSQDDQG
+779 DRTITLDESVSSVNIGSAANPLNLKRCVILLDINHDYTVRESAANGRIKTNGYNQG
-794 NPFSLKKLLVYCHL
+794 VVLQNMIIPTDATYDRPYMIYMEAFGEIVYCFV
-808 LPAEGSSGGYFY
+808 AAFNTTDDIVSNDNTVE
-820 LKFGSGNAN
+820 
-829 KFINLGNVPEDGD
+829 GNVTWRAGRLIADNGRINTINIIGD
-842 TRRASIC
+842 AV
-849 LIDTVAGKLMP
+849 DAG
-860 IMARKSSNGTTVSE
+860 AFGAGTK
-874 QLITHYDYNTGPGNF
+874 IR
-889 KAAEDGPL
+889 
-897 LYDSPCT
+897 
-904 TILLGGWQPVGVGSK
+904 IVGVE
-919 ITIWGVDS
+919 

>member
-61 KSGIYDKLPNGDPAC
+61 KGGIYDELPNGDPAC

-147 AVSTAENA
+147 AVSNAENA
-155 AEHAED
+155 AENAED
-161 AANTALIS
+161 AANTAQIS
-169 ALNAANAADN
+169 AQNAANAADN

-323 VSGGILT
+323 LSGGILT
-330 GPVGGTI
+330 GPVGGTT
-337 ASMDQLVA
+337 ASMDELIA
-345 RSHLILDDTRTGYGK
+345 RSIFRLDTKGYSK
-360 IYFKNA
+360 INVQND
-366 SDKGDPTID
+366 SDENDPAVKLGDD
-375 LSDREP
+375 S
-381 PGGNPVRVT
+381 GGPVRVT
-390 GVKTPVQDNDAAN
+390 GVKTPVQDNDAAT

-415 AGKDGGYYA
+415 AGEDGGYYA

-430 SNDKMRVTLTPSKSD
+430 SAGKMRVTLTPSKPD

-455 LPAGEDGQDGKSPT
+455 LPAGKNG
-469 VTVTDIT
+469 
-476 GGHRITVTDATG
+476 
-488 TKTFNVMDGTPGA
+488 N
-501 QGVDGGYYTPVV
+501 DGGYYTPVV

-598 KAADAKTVGDALKL
+598 KAADAKVVGDALASKL
-612 KYGIDGGDIQAINVT
+612 DSTGGDIQTVNAT
-627 SSLTTD
+627 ASLTAD
-633 SGVNVDFN
+633 PGINIDFN
-641 GNRLKDVGD
+641 SNRIKNTGD

-687 TAAKLDDTFI
+687 TAAKQEI
-697 TASVTDGTPV
+697 YIAVSVTDGTPV
-707 MVNFVYQNT
+707 MVNFVHQNT
-716 AENPTL
+716 AANPTL

-734 DAQPIAPA
+734 DAQPIAAA
-742 ALTAGLHTFVYYT
+742 ALTAGLHAFIYYT

-767 FKPWRIIKQINV
+767 FKPWKLLGTVDCSEASGNIEFSNLKDITEIFVQSSGVHNDNATASGYNLVVNDINV
-779 SEPVVNINVSQDDQG
+779 GSAAVSISNNTNQ
-794 NPFSLKKLLVYCHL
+794 
-808 LPAEGSSGGYFY
+808 
-820 LKFGSGNAN
+820 NAN
-829 KFINLGNVPEDGD
+829 HQWMYAKYNGMVWMLIRSAQAVASTNVTLNSANANLPYNLVQNVGPAKKFKLDAP
-842 TRRASIC
+842 ASAYVAVTGTI
-849 LIDTVAGKLMP
+849 TVWV
-860 IMARKSSNGTTVSE
+860 R
-874 QLITHYDYNTGPGNF
+874 
-889 KAAEDGPL
+889 
-897 LYDSPCT
+897 
-904 TILLGGWQPVGVGSK
+904 
-919 ITIWGVDS
+919 

>member
-1 MIVTQSI
+1 MTITTQIEI
-8 DLDFSDLG
+8 DL
-16 EQKRVY
+16 QHTATRPVVY
-22 AKQYDENTRDVH
+22 AKQGDTFTREVKVC
-34 ITLYDGGVMWSIPA
+34 LYDGGKAANINSEAPVS
-48 GTTAVVRYRKPDK
+48 GDGVTAVIRFKKPDGT
-61 KSGIYDKLPNGDPAC
+61 SGIYDELENGNPAY
-76 IVNTGSGTVNITLA
+76 IIGSGDTNIITIRLA
-90 PEVLTC
+90 AAVTTC
-96 PGDVLVDVVL
+96 PGDVLVDAVI
-106 VSGNDALATF
+106 LAGTKTIAIF
-116 NFVVNVER
+116 NFIVRVEK
-124 SPSDGTTPSNNY
+124 SPTAGTVPSNDY
-136 YKYQTLADINE
+136 YNYQTLAEINV
-147 AVSTAENA
+147 AVADAQAAASRAKVSANNA
-155 AEHAED
+155 QNAAED
-161 AANTALIS
+161 AAEE
-169 ALNAANAADN
+169 AANAAE
-179 AAAALASAVRSVNG
+179 ALASAVRSVNG
-193 RKPDSSGNVDVT
+193 QKPDSSGNVDVT

-311 LIGSAPDDDYLP
+311 LIGSAPDDDFLP
-323 VSGGILT
+323 LSGGILT
-330 GPVGGTI
+330 GPVGGTT
-337 ASMDQLVA
+337 ASMDELIA
-345 RSHLILDDTRTGYGK
+345 RSIFRLDTKGYSK
-360 IYFKNA
+360 INVQND
-366 SDKGDPTID
+366 SDENDPAVKLGDD
-375 LSDREP
+375 S
-381 PGGNPVRVT
+381 GGPVRVT

-410 IGSGS
+410 IGSGT

-430 SNDKMRVTLTPSKSD
+430 SAGKMRVTLTPSKPD

-455 LPAGEDGQDGKSPT
+455 LPAGKNG
-469 VTVTDIT
+469 
-476 GGHRITVTDATG
+476 
-488 TKTFNVMDGTPGA
+488 N
-501 QGVDGGYYTPVV
+501 DGGYYTPVV
-513 TQVIAGSMHIAFAPS
+513 TQVISGSMHIAFVPS
-528 NDSMPVIPPVEIPL
+528 DDSMPVIPPVEIPL

-633 SGVNVDFN
+633 SGINVDFN

-687 TAAKLDDTFI
+687 TAAKQEI
-697 TASVTDGTPV
+697 YIAVSVTDGTPV

-734 DAQPIAPA
+734 DAQPIAAA
-742 ALTAGLHTFVYYT
+742 ALTAGLHTFIYYT

-767 FKPWRIIKQINV
+767 FKPWKLLGTVDCSEASGNIEFSNLKDITEIFVQSSGVHNDSATASGYNLVVNDINV
-779 SEPVVNINVSQDDQG
+779 GSAAVSISNNTNQ
-794 NPFSLKKLLVYCHL
+794 
-808 LPAEGSSGGYFY
+808 
-820 LKFGSGNAN
+820 NAN
-829 KFINLGNVPEDGD
+829 HQWMYAKYNGMVWMLIRSAQAVASTNVALNSANANLPYNLVQNVGPAKKFKLDAP
-842 TRRASIC
+842 ASAYVAVTGTI
-849 LIDTVAGKLMP
+849 TVWV
-860 IMARKSSNGTTVSE
+860 R
-874 QLITHYDYNTGPGNF
+874 
-889 KAAEDGPL
+889 
-897 LYDSPCT
+897 
-904 TILLGGWQPVGVGSK
+904 
-919 ITIWGVDS
+919 

>member
-22 AKQYDENTRDVH
+22 AKQYDENTRDVR

-61 KSGIYDKLPNGDPAC
+61 KGGIYDELPNGDPAC

-90 PEVLTC
+90 PEMLTC

-147 AVSTAENA
+147 AVSNAENA
-155 AEHAED
+155 AENAED
-161 AANTALIS
+161 AANTAQIS
-169 ALNAANAADN
+169 AQNAANAADN

-311 LIGSAPDDDYLP
+311 LIGSAPDDDFLP
-323 VSGGILT
+323 LSGGIMT
-330 GPVGGTI
+330 GPLQGTI

-345 RSHLILDDTRTGYGK
+345 RSRLVLDDTGYGK
-360 IYFKNA
+360 IYAKNV
-366 SDKGDPTID
+366 SDEGDPAID
-375 LSDREP
+375 LSDREA

-476 GGHRITVTDATG
+476 GGHRIT
-488 TKTFNVMDGTPGA
+488 
-501 QGVDGGYYTPVV
+501 
-513 TQVIAGSMHIAFAPS
+513 
-528 NDSMPVIPPVEIPL
+528 
-542 PAGEDGEDGVS
+542 
-553 PTVSVTDITGG
+553 
-564 HRITITDAS
+564 ITDAD
-573 GQKTFDVMDGGGG
+573 GTKTFDVMDGGGG
-586 SVDIDD
+586 GVDIDD

-633 SGVNVDFN
+633 SGITVDFN

-664 QAIAGVAAGSTMIPD
+664 QAISNVAAGSTMIPD

-687 TAAKLDDTFI
+687 TAAKQETYI
-697 TASVTDGTPV
+697 AVSVTDGTPV

-734 DAQPIAPA
+734 DAQPIAAA
-742 ALTAGLHTFVYYT
+742 ALTAGLHTFIYYT

-767 FKPWRIIKQINV
+767 FKPWKLLGTVDCSEASGNIEFSNLKDITEIFVQSSGVHNDSATASGYNLVVNDINV
-779 SEPVVNINVSQDDQG
+779 GSAAVSISNNTNQ
-794 NPFSLKKLLVYCHL
+794 
-808 LPAEGSSGGYFY
+808 
-820 LKFGSGNAN
+820 NAN
-829 KFINLGNVPEDGD
+829 HQWMYAKYNGMVWMLIRSAQAVEPTNVALNSANANLPYNLVQNVGPAKKFKLDAP
-842 TRRASIC
+842 TSAY
-849 LIDTVAGKLMP
+849 VAVT
-860 IMARKSSNGTTVSE
+860 GT
-874 QLITHYDYNTGPGNF
+874 
-889 KAAEDGPL
+889 
-897 LYDSPCT
+897 
-904 TILLGGWQPVGVGSK
+904 
-919 ITIWGVDS
+919 ITIWVR

>member
-1 MIVTQSI
+1 MTITTQIEI
-8 DLDFSDLG
+8 DL
-16 EQKRVY
+16 QHTATRPVVY
-22 AKQYDENTRDVH
+22 AKQGDTFTREVKVC
-34 ITLYDGGVMWSIPA
+34 LYDGGKAANINSEAPVS
-48 GTTAVVRYRKPDK
+48 GDGVTAVIRFKKPDGT
-61 KSGIYDKLPNGDPAC
+61 SGIYDELENGNPAY
-76 IVNTGSGTVNITLA
+76 IIGSGDTNIITIRLA
-90 PEVLTC
+90 AAVTTC
-96 PGDVLVDVVL
+96 PGDVLVDAVI
-106 VSGNDALATF
+106 LAGTKTIAIF
-116 NFVVNVER
+116 NFIVRVEK
-124 SPSDGTTPSNNY
+124 SPTAGTVPSNDY
-136 YKYQTLADINE
+136 YNYQTLAEINV
-147 AVSTAENA
+147 AVADAQAAASRAKVSANNA
-155 AEHAED
+155 QNAAED
-161 AANTALIS
+161 AAEE
-169 ALNAANAADN
+169 AANAAE
-179 AAAALASAVRSVNG
+179 ALASAVRSVNG

-251 TPVEGAILGVRFTAT
+251 TSVEGAILGVRFTAT

-311 LIGSAPDDDYLP
+311 LIGSAPDDDFLP
-323 VSGGILT
+323 LSGGIMT
-330 GPVGGTI
+330 GPLQGTI

-345 RSHLILDDTRTGYGK
+345 RSRLVLDDTGYGK
-360 IYFKNA
+360 IYAKNV
-366 SDKGDPTID
+366 SDEGDPAID
-375 LSDREP
+375 LSDREA

-424 ISVTQP
+424 ISVSQP

-564 HRITITDAS
+564 HRVTITDAD
-573 GQKTFDVMDGGGG
+573 GTKTFDVMDGEDGSGSGG

-598 KAADAKTVGDALKL
+598 KAADAKVVGDALKL
-612 KYGIDGGDIQAINVT
+612 KFGIDGGDISKINVT
-627 SSLTTD
+627 SSLTVD
-633 SGVNVDFN
+633 SEIDIDFN
-641 GNRLKDVGD
+641 DNQLKGVGD

-734 DAQPIAPA
+734 DAQPIAAA
-742 ALTAGLHTFVYYT
+742 ALTAGLHTFIYYT

-767 FKPWRIIKQINV
+767 FKPWKLLGTVDCSEASGNIEFSNLKDITEIFVQSSEVHNDNATASGYNLVVNDINV
-779 SEPVVNINVSQDDQG
+779 GSAAVSISNNTNQ
-794 NPFSLKKLLVYCHL
+794 
-808 LPAEGSSGGYFY
+808 
-820 LKFGSGNAN
+820 NAN
-829 KFINLGNVPEDGD
+829 HQWMYAKYNGMVWMLIRSAQAVASTNVALNSANANLPYNLVQNVGPAKKFKLDAP
-842 TRRASIC
+842 ASAY
-849 LIDTVAGKLMP
+849 VAVT
-860 IMARKSSNGTTVSE
+860 GT
-874 QLITHYDYNTGPGNF
+874 
-889 KAAEDGPL
+889 
-897 LYDSPCT
+897 
-904 TILLGGWQPVGVGSK
+904 
-919 ITIWGVDS
+919 ITIWAR